1 MAIDFGQVISGHA
14 QALTL
19 RGQRAEIIAANLA
32 NVNTP
37 GYQARDIDSK
47 SARGQA
53 IGPPQAGASA
63 MVRTSTRHMGAG
75 GTQAEAAADAPL
87 VCDAL
92 MYRVPHH
99 ASGDANTVELG
110 VEQAAFAQNATG
122 FQTSLTFLQMKLKGL
137 AQAIQGQ

>member
-14 QALTL
+14 QALKL

-32 NVNTP
+32 HVNTP
-37 GYQARDIDSK
+37 GYQARDIDF
-47 SARGQA
+47 SARYESA
-53 IGPPQAGASA
+53 LAS
-63 MVRTSTRHMGAG
+63 RDEGLGLELDGDT
-75 GTQAEAAADAPL
+75 
-87 VCDAL
+87 L

-99 ASGDANTVELG
+99 PSGDANTVELG

>member
-14 QALTL
+14 QALQL

-37 GYQARDIDSK
+37 GYQARDFDF
-47 SARGQA
+47 SARYE
-53 IGPPQAGASA
+53 SA
-63 MVRTSTRHMGAG
+63 L
-75 GTQAEAAADAPL
+75 AAREDGL
-87 VCDAL
+87 AL
-92 MYRVPHH
+92 ELDSGDLQYRVPHH
-99 ASGDANTVELG
+99 PSGDQNTVELG

-122 FQTSLTFLQMKLKGL
+122 FQASLTFLQMKLKGL